1 MANRM
6 PGLLIPDMDRSRI
19 ETRSVFLDR
28 RSWKLPAP
36 LRGTETKA
44 GCSVTSPLP
53 IGASIPTGNPPP
65 TQARVGTRGRSRIR
79 QGEVARATRGLLSGA
94 ASSGI
99 TGNIELDLDKGIL
112 RFVSVNKDSPSEI
125 VHDEWS

>member
-1 MANRM
+1 MEMANRM
-6 PGLLIPDMDRSRI
+6 PGLLIPDMGRSRI
-19 ETRSVFLDR
+19 ETRSVF
-28 RSWKLPAP
+28 RSWKLP

-44 GCSVTSPLP
+44 GCNLTSPLP